1 MICRFGLRKTASLG
15 EIVCCF
21 TVQEQA
27 RSSELSTYLEY
38 NNFRPNGE
46 AKMAKIKV

>member
-1 MICRFGLRKTASLG
+1 MICRFGLRKRASLS
-15 EIVCCF
+15 EIVCF

-46 AKMAKIKV
+46 AKMAKIDV